1 MEPSGE
7 RASCV
12 LKFLLRRSYLVR
24 MNACVLM
31 HAQIKTIGENE
42 DDDSNEEA
50 GCHAHGDAD

>member
-1 MEPSGE
+1 
-7 RASCV
+7 
-12 LKFLLRRSYLVR
+12 
-24 MNACVLM
+24 M